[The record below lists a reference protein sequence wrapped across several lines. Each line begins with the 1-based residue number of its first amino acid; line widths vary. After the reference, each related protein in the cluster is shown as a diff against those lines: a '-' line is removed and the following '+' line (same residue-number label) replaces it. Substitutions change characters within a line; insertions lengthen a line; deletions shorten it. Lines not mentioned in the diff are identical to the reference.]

1 MRINNNATAAGA
13 QRNLSR
19 TNDMISRNVEKL
31 STGQRINK
39 AGDDASGLV
48 ISNRLR
54 SQQSGLRQ
62 AMRNSQDAIS
72 VLQTAEGSL
81 EQVNIMLNRIRDLT
95 VQASNSGTNDLS
107 ARQAGQAEISEL
119 TAEITRIAG
128 ATKFGSLNLLDG
140 SFGTTP
146 AKITGFDVDNSY
158 TTVAANTI
166 IVNANALGNITV
178 TVPTLTAATG
188 ASSASQLQTAIRAAF
203 AAGSAAQ
210 QALVD
215 KIFVTSAT
223 VGAGS
228 ALTLEIGGLT
238 SGQTFTIANGT
249 GTPLAALGL
258 GTTVT
263 AASGAG
269 GLFQVGANAG
279 ETLSVAFQ
287 NFDAATLGVSTLD
300 VTTDTGAA
308 AALVAVD
315 TAINTVSLKRGELGA
330 KQNRFESM
338 IANLE
343 VTTENIASSESRIRD
358 TDMAAEMVQFTKNQI
373 LSQAGTAMLAQAN
386 QIPQSILSLLKG

>member
-1 MRINNNATAAGA
+1 VRINNNATAAGA